1 MAVRAAAVVP
11 AAGKSERFGSMK
23 LLATIDG
30 EPLLNHTL
38 RSLLHGGV
46 DHIVVV
52 LAPEADMDGAA
63 MLRDERVTSV
73 LNADPSRGMFSSIQI
88 GLAAADA
95 ATVLV
100 LPADMPF
107 IRSGTVAAILAR
119 AEQSDEVVRPSVG
132 DQHGHPIALP
142 GRIREQ
148 LVQMDAALSL
158 KQALADAGVEVR
170 EIEVDDVGVLRDVD
184 HRSDLEAGEVS

>member
-38 RSLLHGGV
+38 RSLLEGGV

-52 LAPEADMDGAA
+52 VAPQVDLHAA
-63 MLRDERVTSV
+63 TLLIDTRVTV
-73 LNADPSRGMFSSIQI
+73 VVNHERSRGMFSSIQA
-88 GLAAADA
+88 GLAATDA
-95 ATVLV
+95 TTVLV

-107 IRSGTVAAILAR
+107 VRSGTVSAILAR
-119 AEQSDEVVRPSVG
+119 AEENDEVVRPSVG

-148 LVQMDAALSL
+148 LMEMDAGISL
-158 KQALADAGVEVR
+158 KQALTDAGVEVR
-170 EIEVDDVGVLRDVD
+170 EIDVDDVGVLRDVD
-184 HRSDLEAGEVS
+184 VRADLASGGAP